1 MPYTKSQ
8 LSQEWN
14 IPTEDILDAMA
25 DIEIDPNLDQ
35 LSEEQ
40 VDRIFAQLA
49 SATPSQPQPQINL
62 PPTPPTSKTPSETPV
77 GSLTNKSDENIESSA
92 NTIADD
98 LKAASAQNSTLDEVL
113 REQAAVVGAI
123 KGEQLV
129 TVYADSCLR
138 TLQQGKQNFT
148 EWLIAANHKEL
159 VADSESFDPSKYATS
174 LGVPLPN
181 EIYSSAATVNI
192 NSSKELLDKYKSSA
206 EKVRKSTLLESELVT

>member
-1 MPYTKSQ
+1 MSYTKSQ

-14 IPTEDILDAMA
+14 LPIEDILDAMA

-40 VDRIFAQLA
+40 VDKIFAQLA
-49 SATPSQPQPQINL
+49 SATPSQPQINL
-62 PPTPPTSKTPSETPV
+62 PPTPPTSKTESKPSV

-148 EWLIAANHKEL
+148 EWLIAANHKEI

-206 EKVRKSTLLESELVT
+206 EKVRKSTLLESELVS

>member
-14 IPTEDILDAMA
+14 LPIEDILDAMA

-49 SATPSQPQPQINL
+49 SATPSQSQPQINL
-62 PPTPPTSKTPSETPV
+62 PPTPPPTSKPPV

-206 EKVRKSTLLESELVT
+206 EKVRKSTLLESELVS

>member
-1 MPYTKSQ
+1 MSYTKSQ
-8 LSQEWN
+8 LSQEWSVP
-14 IPTEDILDAMA
+14 IEDIVDAMA
-25 DIEIDPNLDQ
+25 DIEIDPKLDQ
-35 LSEEQ
+35 ISDEQ
-40 VDRIFAQLA
+40 VDEIFAQLA
-49 SATPSQPQPQINL
+49 SSKPSQPQINL

-77 GSLTNKSDENIESSA
+77 RSLTNKSDENISSSA

-113 REQAAVVGAI
+113 REQVAVVGAI

-148 EWLIAANHKEL
+148 EWLIATNHKEL
-159 VADSESFDPSKYATS
+159 VADSESFDPSKYATN

-192 NSSKELLDKYKSSA
+192 NSSKELLEKYKSSA
-206 EKVRKSTLLESELVT
+206 EKVRKSTLLESELVS